1 MRRDL
6 FLAKFWEGKL
16 IDRLDKL
23 DRLDRLDRLDIIL
36 FKRLGRFNSCLP
48 AGRCSKG

>member
-16 IDRLDKL
+16 IDRMDRLDKLDKL
-23 DRLDRLDRLDIIL
+23 DRLETGYWI
-36 FKRLGRFNSCLP
+36 
-48 AGRCSKG
+48 